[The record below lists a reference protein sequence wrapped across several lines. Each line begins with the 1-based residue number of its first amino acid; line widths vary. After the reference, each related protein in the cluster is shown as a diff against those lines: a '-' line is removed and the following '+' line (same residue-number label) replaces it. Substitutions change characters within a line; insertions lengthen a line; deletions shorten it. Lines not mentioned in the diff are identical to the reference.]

1 MNSYD
6 YNEDSFADCKCSQEV
21 NESIDFIHKN

>member
-21 NESIDFIHKN
+21 NESIDFIHGN